1 ALMPTRLGARLERYA
16 NSDLYT
22 PWARGI
28 GGPATAVGTPGGE
41 LQEVVR
47 RERRYRRAPVR
58 VIEDVER
65 LEAER
70 RIEPLLESELLE
82 LREVL
87 VPSPLTAE
95 LVAERSAKTILPGT
109 SRLREEALV
118 VVGVGSARTHFADWF
133 RIATDVDHD

>member
-1 ALMPTRLGARLERYA
+1 MPSRRGARLEGYA

-28 GGPATAVGTPGGE
+28 GGAATAVGTPRCE

-47 RERRYRRAPVR
+47 REGRHRRAPVR
-58 VIEDVER
+58 VVEDVER
-65 LEAER
+65 LEAKFR
-70 RIEPLLESELLE
+70 QEPLLDPELLE

-87 VPSPLTAE
+87 VPHPRTAE

-118 VVGVGSARTHFADWF
+118 VVGLRARSHVTGGL
-133 RIATDVDHD
+133 RIAIDVDED